1 MNKSKILF
9 IVSIFAAVILF
20 NIIGNSVFKRFDLTK
35 DKRYTLS
42 KTTKDIVDS
51 VDTPLIIDVFLEGN
65 LPSDFKLL
73 QTETKQLIEE
83 FQTIN
88 SLVKVNYIDPLA
100 DETNRENIVRELTK
114 TGLEPY
120 VNSKKVNGKIT
131 QELLF
136 PWGFASYKERTVKI
150 PLFKKSVTEDLQT
163 QIANSIQ
170 LLEYN
175 FADAFNQLTKE
186 KSKTIAVL
194 KGNGQ
199 LNDINIAGFIQTIK
213 PYYNLA
219 QFTLD
224 SVATNPQ
231 STLNKIKSYDLI
243 ISAKPT
249 EAFTENEKLVLDQYT
264 MSGGNSLWLSEA
276 IFMDKDS
283 LYNDSGASVSL
294 SKELNLKDFFF
305 QYGARINQNLVKD
318 LYSAPIPLAIGEG
331 NNTQFQPVQWQYS
344 PLATSNNKHPISNNV
359 DLVKFD
365 FASQI
370 DTLKNNIRKTIL
382 LQSSERTKLEGP
394 LKSISLA
401 SVTQK
406 PDEENYNQ
414 GKQTLAVLLEGE
426 FKSVYKNR
434 ILPFE
439 IESFIDN
446 GQQSKMLIISD
457 GDVIKNQVSRGRPL
471 QLGFERMSGRTFGN
485 KEFLLNA
492 VNYLLDDTGLIN
504 IRTKSIE
511 VAFLDSEKVEEQK
524 TTWQLINIALPLFLL
539 GIFGLIFNYIKLS
552 NQNHLD

>member
-88 SLVKVNYIDPLA
+88 PLVKVNYIDPLA

-120 VNSKKVNGKIT
+120 VNSKKLNGKIT

-504 IRTKSIE
+504 IRAKSIE

-524 TTWQLINIALPLFLL
+524 TIWQLINIALPLLLL
-539 GIFGLIFNYIKLS
+539 GIFGLIFNYIRKRKYA
-552 NQNHLD
+552 

>member
-65 LPSDFKLL
+65 LPSEFKLL

-439 IESFIDN
+439 IENFIDN
-446 GQQSKMLIISD
+446 GQQSKMIIISD
-457 GDVIKNQVSRGRPL
+457 GDVIKNEVSRGRPL

-504 IRTKSIE
+504 IRAKSIE

-524 TTWQLINIALPLFLL
+524 TIWQLINIALPLFLL
-539 GIFGLIFNYIKLS
+539 GIFGLIFNYIRKRKYA
-552 NQNHLD
+552 

>member
-9 IVSIFAAVILF
+9 IVSVFAAVILF

-120 VNSKKVNGKIT
+120 VNSKKLNGKIT

-199 LNDINIAGFIQTIK
+199 LNDINIAGFLQTIK

-283 LYNDSGASVSL
+283 LYNDAGASVSL

-394 LKSISLA
+394 LKSISLT

-446 GQQSKMLIISD
+446 GQQSKMIIISD
-457 GDVIKNQVSRGRPL
+457 GDVIKNEVSRGRPL

-539 GIFGLIFNYIKLS
+539 GIFGLIFNYIRKRKYA
-552 NQNHLD
+552 

>member
-9 IVSIFAAVILF
+9 IVSVFAAVILF

-65 LPSDFKLL
+65 LPSEFKLL

-88 SLVKVNYIDPLA
+88 PLVKVNYIDPLA

-199 LNDINIAGFIQTIK
+199 LNDINIAGFLQTIK

-283 LYNDSGASVSL
+283 LYNDAGASVSL

-446 GQQSKMLIISD
+446 GQQSKMIIISD
-457 GDVIKNQVSRGRPL
+457 GDVIKNEVSRGRPL

-524 TTWQLINIALPLFLL
+524 TIWQLINIALPLFLL
-539 GIFGLIFNYIKLS
+539 GIFGLIFNYIRKRKYA
-552 NQNHLD
+552 

>member
-120 VNSKKVNGKIT
+120 VNSKKLNGKIT

-504 IRTKSIE
+504 IRAKSIE

-524 TTWQLINIALPLFLL
+524 TIWQLINIALPLLLL
-539 GIFGLIFNYIKLS
+539 GIFGLIFNYIRKRKYA
-552 NQNHLD
+552 

>member
-1 MNKSKILF
+1 MVVVL
-9 IVSIFAAVILF
+9 
-20 NIIGNSVFKRFDLTK
+20 NIIGNFIYKRFDLTK
-35 DKRYTLS
+35 DSRYTLS
-42 KTTKDIVDS
+42 ETTKNIVDLA
-51 VDTPLIIDVFLEGN
+51 DTPLIIDIFLEGN
-65 LPSDFKLL
+65 LPSEFKLL

-83 FQTIN
+83 FQTLN
-88 SLVKVNYIDPLA
+88 PLVKVNYIDPLE
-100 DETNRENIVRELTK
+100 DEANRENIIRELTK

-120 VNSKKVNGKIT
+120 VNSKKISGKIT

-150 PLFKKSVTEDLQT
+150 PLFKKSVAEDLQT
-163 QIANSIQ
+163 QVSNSIQ
-170 LLEYN
+170 QLEYN

-186 KSKTIAVL
+186 KSKAVAIL

-199 LNDINIAGFIQTIK
+199 LNDINIADFLQTIK

-224 SVATNPQ
+224 SVTTNPQ
-231 STLNKIKSYDLI
+231 STLDKLKKYDVI

-264 MSGGNSLWLSEA
+264 MSGGKSLWLTEA
-276 IFMDKDS
+276 VFMDKDS
-283 LYNDSGASVSL
+283 LYNDSGESVSIA
-294 SKELNLKDFFF
+294 KDLNLNDFFF

-344 PLATSNNKHPISNNV
+344 PLATSNSKHPISDNV

-365 FASQI
+365 FTSQI
-370 DTLKNNIRKTIL
+370 DTLKNTIKKTIL

-394 LKSISLA
+394 LKKISLA
-401 SVTQK
+401 SVTKQ

-414 GKQTLAVLLEGE
+414 GKQALAVLLEGE
-426 FKSVYKNR
+426 FNSVYKNR
-434 ILPFE
+434 IQPFE
-439 IESFIDN
+439 VKNFQEKSPS
-446 GQQSKMLIISD
+446 SKIIIVSD
-457 GDVIKNQVSRGRPL
+457 GDVIKNEVSRGRPL
-471 QLGFERMSGRTFGN
+471 QLGFERITGRTFGN

-511 VAFLDSEKVEEQK
+511 VAFLDSEKIEDQK
-524 TTWQLINIALPLFLL
+524 SIWQLINIALPLLLL
-539 GIFGLIFNYIKLS
+539 GVFGFMFNYFRKRKYA
-552 NQNHLD
+552 Q

>member
-9 IVSIFAAVILF
+9 IVSVFAAVILF

-65 LPSDFKLL
+65 LPSEFKLL

-439 IESFIDN
+439 IENFIDN
-446 GQQSKMLIISD
+446 GQQSKMIIISD
-457 GDVIKNQVSRGRPL
+457 GDVIKNEVSRGRPL

-504 IRTKSIE
+504 IRAKSIE

-524 TTWQLINIALPLFLL
+524 TIWQLINIALPLLLL
-539 GIFGLIFNYIKLS
+539 GIFGLIFNYIRKRKYA
-552 NQNHLD
+552 

>member
-88 SLVKVNYIDPLA
+88 PLVKVNYIDPLA

-120 VNSKKVNGKIT
+120 VNSKKLNGKIT

-199 LNDINIAGFIQTIK
+199 LNDINIAGFLQTIK

-283 LYNDSGASVSL
+283 LYNDAGASVSL

-331 NNTQFQPVQWQYS
+331 KNTQFQPVQWQYS

-406 PDEENYNQ
+406 PNEENYNQ

-446 GQQSKMLIISD
+446 GQQSKMIIISD
-457 GDVIKNQVSRGRPL
+457 GDVIKNEVSRGRPL

-539 GIFGLIFNYIKLS
+539 GIFGLIFNYIRKRKYA
-552 NQNHLD
+552 

>member
-9 IVSIFAAVILF
+9 IVSVFAAVILF

-120 VNSKKVNGKIT
+120 VNSKKLNGKIT

-394 LKSISLA
+394 LKSISLT

-504 IRTKSIE
+504 IRAKSIE

-524 TTWQLINIALPLFLL
+524 TIWQLINIALPLLLL
-539 GIFGLIFNYIKLS
+539 GIFGLIFNYIRKRKYA
-552 NQNHLD
+552 

>member
-120 VNSKKVNGKIT
+120 VNSKKLNGKIT

-283 LYNDSGASVSL
+283 LYNDAGASVSL

-504 IRTKSIE
+504 IRAKSIE

-524 TTWQLINIALPLFLL
+524 TIWQLINIALPLLLL
-539 GIFGLIFNYIKLS
+539 GIFGLIFNYIRKRKYA
-552 NQNHLD
+552 

>member
-88 SLVKVNYIDPLA
+88 PLVKVNYIDPLA

-120 VNSKKVNGKIT
+120 VNSKKLNGKIT

-199 LNDINIAGFIQTIK
+199 LNDINIAGFLQTIK

-283 LYNDSGASVSL
+283 LYNDAGASVSL

-446 GQQSKMLIISD
+446 GQQSKMIIISD
-457 GDVIKNQVSRGRPL
+457 GDVIKNEVSRGRPL
-471 QLGFERMSGRTFGN
+471 QLGFDRMSGRTFGN

-539 GIFGLIFNYIKLS
+539 GIFGLIFNYIRKRKYA
-552 NQNHLD
+552 

>member
-9 IVSIFAAVILF
+9 IVSVFAAVILF

-120 VNSKKVNGKIT
+120 VNSKKLNGKIT

-199 LNDINIAGFIQTIK
+199 LNDINIAGFLQTIK

-283 LYNDSGASVSL
+283 LYNDAGASVSL

-382 LQSSERTKLEGP
+382 LESSERTKLEGP

-439 IESFIDN
+439 IENFIDN
-446 GQQSKMLIISD
+446 GQQSKMIIISD
-457 GDVIKNQVSRGRPL
+457 GDVIKNEVSRGRPL

-539 GIFGLIFNYIKLS
+539 GIFGLIFNYIRKRKYA
-552 NQNHLD
+552 

>member
-88 SLVKVNYIDPLA
+88 PLVKVNYIDPLA

-120 VNSKKVNGKIT
+120 VNSKKLNGKIT

-199 LNDINIAGFIQTIK
+199 LNDINIAGFLQTIK

-283 LYNDSGASVSL
+283 LYNDAGASVSL

-446 GQQSKMLIISD
+446 GQQSKMIIISD
-457 GDVIKNQVSRGRPL
+457 GDVIKNEVSRGRPL

-539 GIFGLIFNYIKLS
+539 GIFGLIFNYIRKRKYA
-552 NQNHLD
+552 

>member
-9 IVSIFAAVILF
+9 IVSVFAAVILF

-120 VNSKKVNGKIT
+120 VNSKKLNGKIT

-199 LNDINIAGFIQTIK
+199 LNDINIAGFLQTIK

-283 LYNDSGASVSL
+283 LYNDAGASVSL

-394 LKSISLA
+394 LKSISLT

-439 IESFIDN
+439 IENFIDN
-446 GQQSKMLIISD
+446 GQQSKMIIISD
-457 GDVIKNQVSRGRPL
+457 GDVIKNEVSRGRPL

-539 GIFGLIFNYIKLS
+539 GIFGLIFNYIRKRKYA
-552 NQNHLD
+552 

>member
-120 VNSKKVNGKIT
+120 VNSKKLNGKIT

-199 LNDINIAGFIQTIK
+199 LNDINIAGFLQTIK

-504 IRTKSIE
+504 IRAKSIE

-524 TTWQLINIALPLFLL
+524 TIWQLINIALPLLLL
-539 GIFGLIFNYIKLS
+539 GIFGLIFNYIRKRKYA
-552 NQNHLD
+552 

>member
-9 IVSIFAAVILF
+9 IVSVFAAVILF

-120 VNSKKVNGKIT
+120 VNSKKLNGKIT

-504 IRTKSIE
+504 IRAKSIE

-524 TTWQLINIALPLFLL
+524 TIWQLINIALPLLLL
-539 GIFGLIFNYIKLS
+539 GIFGLIFNYIRKRKYA
-552 NQNHLD
+552 

>member
-51 VDTPLIIDVFLEGN
+51 IDTPLIIDVFLEGN
-65 LPSDFKLL
+65 LPSEFKLL

-524 TTWQLINIALPLFLL
+524 TIWQLINIALPLLLL
-539 GIFGLIFNYIKLS
+539 GIFGLIFNYIRKRKYA
-552 NQNHLD
+552 

>member
-9 IVSIFAAVILF
+9 IVSVFAAVILF

-65 LPSDFKLL
+65 LPSEFKLL

-88 SLVKVNYIDPLA
+88 PLVKVNYIDPLA

-199 LNDINIAGFIQTIK
+199 LNDINIAGFLQTIK

-283 LYNDSGASVSL
+283 LYNDAGASVSL

-382 LQSSERTKLEGP
+382 LESSERTKLEGP
-394 LKSISLA
+394 LKSISLT

-439 IESFIDN
+439 IENFIDN
-446 GQQSKMLIISD
+446 GQQSKMIIISD
-457 GDVIKNQVSRGRPL
+457 GDVIKNEVSRGRPL

-524 TTWQLINIALPLFLL
+524 TIWQLINIALPLFLL
-539 GIFGLIFNYIKLS
+539 GIFGLIFNYIRKRKYA
-552 NQNHLD
+552 

>member
-9 IVSIFAAVILF
+9 IVSVFAAVILF

-51 VDTPLIIDVFLEGN
+51 VDTPLIIDVFLIGN
-65 LPSDFKLL
+65 LPSEFKLL

-88 SLVKVNYIDPLA
+88 PLVKVNYIDPLA

-199 LNDINIAGFIQTIK
+199 LNDINIAGFLQTIK

-283 LYNDSGASVSL
+283 LYNDAGASVSL

-394 LKSISLA
+394 LKSISLT

-439 IESFIDN
+439 IENFIDN
-446 GQQSKMLIISD
+446 GQQSKMIIISD
-457 GDVIKNQVSRGRPL
+457 GDVIKNEVSRGRPL

-524 TTWQLINIALPLFLL
+524 TIWQLINIALPLFLL
-539 GIFGLIFNYIKLS
+539 GIFGLIFNYIRKRKYA
-552 NQNHLD
+552 

>member
-9 IVSIFAAVILF
+9 IVSVFAAVILF

-88 SLVKVNYIDPLA
+88 PLVKVNYIDPLA

-199 LNDINIAGFIQTIK
+199 LNDINIAGFLQTIK

-219 QFTLD
+219 KFTLD

-446 GQQSKMLIISD
+446 GQQSKMIIISD
-457 GDVIKNQVSRGRPL
+457 GDVIKNEVSRGRPL

-539 GIFGLIFNYIKLS
+539 GIFGLIFNYIRKRKYA
-552 NQNHLD
+552 

>member
-9 IVSIFAAVILF
+9 IVSVFAAVILF

-65 LPSDFKLL
+65 LPSEFKLL

-88 SLVKVNYIDPLA
+88 PLVKVNYIDPLA

-199 LNDINIAGFIQTIK
+199 LNDINIAGFLQTIK

-283 LYNDSGASVSL
+283 LYNDAGASVSL

-394 LKSISLA
+394 LKSISLT

-439 IESFIDN
+439 IENFIDN
-446 GQQSKMLIISD
+446 GQQSKMIIISD
-457 GDVIKNQVSRGRPL
+457 GDVIKNEVSRGRPL

-524 TTWQLINIALPLFLL
+524 TIWQLINIALPLFLL
-539 GIFGLIFNYIKLS
+539 GIFGLIFNYIRKRKYA
-552 NQNHLD
+552 

>member
-88 SLVKVNYIDPLA
+88 PLVKVNYIDPLA

-199 LNDINIAGFIQTIK
+199 LNDINIAGFLQTIK

-283 LYNDSGASVSL
+283 LYNDAGASVSL

-394 LKSISLA
+394 LKSISLT

-446 GQQSKMLIISD
+446 GQQSKMIIISD
-457 GDVIKNQVSRGRPL
+457 GDVIKNEVSRGRPL

-524 TTWQLINIALPLFLL
+524 TIWQLINIALPLFLL
-539 GIFGLIFNYIKLS
+539 GIFGLIFNYIRKRKYA
-552 NQNHLD
+552 

>member
-120 VNSKKVNGKIT
+120 VNSKKLNGKIT

-199 LNDINIAGFIQTIK
+199 LNDINIAGFLQTIK

-283 LYNDSGASVSL
+283 LYNDAGASVSL

-504 IRTKSIE
+504 IRAKSIE

-524 TTWQLINIALPLFLL
+524 TIWQLINIALPLLLL
-539 GIFGLIFNYIKLS
+539 GIFGLIFNYIRKRKYA
-552 NQNHLD
+552 

>member
-9 IVSIFAAVILF
+9 IVSVFAAVILF

-65 LPSDFKLL
+65 LPSEFKLL

-120 VNSKKVNGKIT
+120 VNSKKLNGKIT

-199 LNDINIAGFIQTIK
+199 LNDINIAGFLQTIK

-283 LYNDSGASVSL
+283 LYNDAGASVSL

-318 LYSAPIPLAIGEG
+318 LYSAPIPLTIGEG

-394 LKSISLA
+394 LKSISLT

-439 IESFIDN
+439 IENFIDN
-446 GQQSKMLIISD
+446 GQQSKMIIISD
-457 GDVIKNQVSRGRPL
+457 GDVIKNEVSRGRPL

-524 TTWQLINIALPLFLL
+524 TIWQLINIALPLFLL
-539 GIFGLIFNYIKLS
+539 GIFGLIFNYIRKRKYA
-552 NQNHLD
+552 

>member
-504 IRTKSIE
+504 IRAKSIE

-524 TTWQLINIALPLFLL
+524 TIWQLINIALPLFLL
-539 GIFGLIFNYIKLS
+539 GIFGLIFNYIRKRKYA
-552 NQNHLD
+552 

>member
-120 VNSKKVNGKIT
+120 VNSKKLNGKIT

-199 LNDINIAGFIQTIK
+199 LNDINIAGFLQTIK

-283 LYNDSGASVSL
+283 LYNDAGASVSL

-446 GQQSKMLIISD
+446 GQQSKMIIISD
-457 GDVIKNQVSRGRPL
+457 GDVIKNEVSRGRPL

-539 GIFGLIFNYIKLS
+539 GIFGLIFNYIRKRKYA
-552 NQNHLD
+552 

>member
-120 VNSKKVNGKIT
+120 VNSKKLNGKIT

-199 LNDINIAGFIQTIK
+199 LNDINIAGFLQTIK

-283 LYNDSGASVSL
+283 LYNDAGASVSL

-331 NNTQFQPVQWQYS
+331 KNTQFQPVQWQYS

-406 PDEENYNQ
+406 PNEENYNQ

-446 GQQSKMLIISD
+446 GQQSKMIIISD
-457 GDVIKNQVSRGRPL
+457 GDVIKNEVSRGRPL

-539 GIFGLIFNYIKLS
+539 GIFGLIFNYIRKRKYA
-552 NQNHLD
+552 